1 MNRIRKL
8 IYKIFIVEMLVVG
21 CSNSTPIPTPLF
33 TPSVQQMDNSPFTG
47 IPCAAPCWRGFEVGK
62 SNENDVTA
70 ILPSLNFIKQDSIQ
84 MYRTSMPGINGTYGP
99 GVNVVAECV
108 NSSNTCLDLEIVN
121 DVLTRI
127 VVGLNY
133 EIAVD
138 KVIEYLGNPDS
149 VGVAPIGGEYYV
161 CEVHLVWV
169 DSGLDIVSIFK
180 AQESIELV
188 EKYCD
193 VVYETG
199 KVPSSMLISEARYL
213 SDSELGAIMSPASS
227 NTFFE
232 FTGTIP

>member
-1 MNRIRKL
+1 MDVLALRQFPPLYSPHRLSKRIIAPLRVFLVPLRVGVDLKLVNRMKKDVI
-8 IYKIFIVEMLVVG
+8 
-21 CSNSTPIPTPLF
+21 
-33 TPSVQQMDNSPFTG
+33 
-47 IPCAAPCWRGFEVGK
+47 AP
-62 SNENDVTA
+62 
-70 ILPSLNFIKQDSIQ
+70 LPSLNFIKQDSIQ

-213 SDSELGAIMSPASS
+213 SDSELEAIMSPASS